1 MAGSKGR
8 MNWLDTHLESKEEAA
23 VVRVVMDIT
32 DTVIMMHYQGREGME
47 QAGNWKEV
55 IWIEIEPE
63 MLRERGTRDYLTLG
77 GLRREVLTIDQGVL
91 SIIMATEV
99 TVQEPE
105 EEQYKP
111 GMRDQN

>member
-1 MAGSKGR
+1 

-23 VVRVVMDIT
+23 VVRDIT
-32 DTVIMMHYQGREGME
+32 NTVMMHYQGREGVE

-55 IWIEIEPE
+55 IGIEIESE
-63 MLRERGTRDYLTLG
+63 MLRERGTRDYLTPG

-99 TVQEPE
+99 PVQEPE

-111 GMRDQN
+111 GMKNQNYF

>member
-23 VVRVVMDIT
+23 VVRVVRDIT
-32 DTVIMMHYQGREGME
+32 DTVIMMNYQGREGVE

-55 IWIEIEPE
+55 IGIESE
-63 MLRERGTRDYLTLG
+63 MLRERGMRDYLTPG
-77 GLRREVLTIDQGVL
+77 GLRRGVLTIYQGVL
-91 SIIMATEV
+91 SIIMALEV
-99 TVQEPE
+99 PVQEP

-111 GMRDQN
+111 GRKNQN

>member
-23 VVRVVMDIT
+23 VVRVVRDIT
-32 DTVIMMHYQGREGME
+32 DTVIMMNYQGREGVE

-55 IWIEIEPE
+55 LEIE
-63 MLRERGTRDYLTLG
+63 MLREIGTRDYLTPG
-77 GLRREVLTIDQGVL
+77 ALRREVLTINQGVL
-91 SIIMATEV
+91 SINMATEV

-105 EEQYKP
+105 EEQCKP
-111 GMRDQN
+111 GMRNQN

>member
-1 MAGSKGR
+1 
-8 MNWLDTHLESKEEAA
+8 MNWLDTHLESKEEA
-23 VVRVVMDIT
+23 VVRDIT
-32 DTVIMMHYQGREGME
+32 NIVMMHYQGREGVE

-55 IWIEIEPE
+55 IGIEIESE
-63 MLRERGTRDYLTLG
+63 MLRERGTRDYLTPG

-91 SIIMATEV
+91 SITMATEV

-111 GMRDQN
+111 GMKNQNYF